1 MNLFQPTFQPEAI
14 AFNNRDSGSEWL
26 DLDALASGS
35 GEMGGMVGRSRLI
48 RGVFSAVERLGPYKA
63 TVLIQGESGTG
74 KELVAR
80 ALHNLGP
87 SPQGPFVTFNCSNL
101 VDSLAESQLFGHV
114 RGAFTDARDEALGY
128 FRSANGGTLLL
139 DEVGELPLR
148 LQAKL
153 LRSVESYEIQ
163 PVGSARSYH
172 VDIRLVAATN
182 RDLLAMVKAGQF
194 RDDLYYRLNATA
206 IFIPP
211 LRRRIEDLD
220 VLAAHFIERYN
231 RLLGKRVEYLSRRA
245 LTVLARHDWPGNV
258 REFAHALESA
268 MMLTAGNRI
277 DVHDLPAL
285 LLESGPAAEA
295 AQPAMASLAGAN
307 GASTAAP
314 FGQPPLVAEQPS
326 TSSLDQVLRTTVLRT
341 LDETGGNRRRAAHLL
356 GISRSTLYKMLAKY
370 GVEKKVVVNSSS
382 HSVMSLMIDDQQ
394 GRTLTTP
401 HCQRP
406 STTSWPPA
414 REREELSEI
423 CRALHRNNDPQ
434 SYNADTTVVAHRD
447 VLAVEPLASSVVCFS
462 TPGTCCHG
470 RQMWLSRL
478 GIGLARHC

>member
-1 MNLFQPTFQPEAI
+1 MCRNRGSRFALVRGMNHFSQAAFSQDTFLRSEVE
-14 AFNNRDSGSEWL
+14 SEWL
-26 DLDALASGS
+26 DLKTMARGS
-35 GEMGGMVGRSRLI
+35 EELGGMVGRSGLI

-211 LRRRIEDLD
+211 LRRRMEDVD

-245 LTVLARHDWPGNV
+245 LTVLTRHDWPGNV

-285 LLESGPAAEA
+285 LLENGSAET

-314 FGQPPLVAEQPS
+314 FGQPLLVAEQPS

-356 GISRSTLYKMLAKY
+356 GISRSTLYRMLARY
-370 GVEKKVVVNSSS
+370 GVTEPKGS
-382 HSVMSLMIDDQQ
+382 HGASAI
-394 GRTLTTP
+394 
-401 HCQRP
+401 
-406 STTSWPPA
+406 
-414 REREELSEI
+414 SE
-423 CRALHRNNDPQ
+423 N
-434 SYNADTTVVAHRD
+434 
-447 VLAVEPLASSVVCFS
+447 
-462 TPGTCCHG
+462 GTKIT
-470 RQMWLSRL
+470 QL
-478 GIGLARHC
+478 

>member
-1 MNLFQPTFQPEAI
+1 
-14 AFNNRDSGSEWL
+14 
-26 DLDALASGS
+26 
-35 GEMGGMVGRSRLI
+35 MVGRSGLI
-48 RGVFSAVERLGPYKA
+48 RGVFSAIERLGPYKA

-87 SPQGPFVTFNCSNL
+87 NPQGPFVTFNCSNL

-139 DEVGELPLR
+139 DEVAELPMR

-211 LRRRIEDLD
+211 LRRRMEDVD

-231 RLLGKRVEYLSRRA
+231 RLLGKRVEYLSGRA

-258 REFAHALESA
+258 REFAHAIASA
-268 MMLTAGNRI
+268 MMLTGNDRI
-277 DVHDLPAL
+277 DVHDLPVL
-285 LLESGPAAEA
+285 LLESGPEEV
-295 AQPAMASLAGAN
+295 AQPAMASLAAAD

-314 FGQPPLVAEQPS
+314 FGQAPLAAEQAPHY
-326 TSSLDQVLRTTVLRT
+326 SLDEVLKTTVLRT
-341 LDETGGNRRRAAHLL
+341 LEETGGNRHRAAHLL
-356 GISRSTLYKMLAKY
+356 GISRSTLYRMLAKY
-370 GVEKKVVVNSSS
+370 GVANKFAIKSFSDS
-382 HSVMSLMIDDQQ
+382 ATCLISD
-394 GRTLTTP
+394 
-401 HCQRP
+401 
-406 STTSWPPA
+406 
-414 REREELSEI
+414 SE
-423 CRALHRNNDPQ
+423 
-434 SYNADTTVVAHRD
+434 
-447 VLAVEPLASSVVCFS
+447 
-462 TPGTCCHG
+462 
-470 RQMWLSRL
+470 
-478 GIGLARHC
+478 

>member
-1 MNLFQPTFQPEAI
+1 MKATTTIDECVSFGTSPFTMPGAQSRWPEPGAGAI
-14 AFNNRDSGSEWL
+14 GRILSRFSQEGNVRAFDAAAAYQSETVSEESGFGGEWIPLQRLANTSEEL
-26 DLDALASGS
+26 
-35 GEMGGMVGRSRLI
+35 GGMVGRSGLI

-295 AQPAMASLAGAN
+295 AFSPDIAPEMIWEDRPALKPNGKWASFVEEPKKAN
-307 GASTAAP
+307 GDSVKVAD
-314 FGQPPLVAEQPS
+314 GPPKRIVI
-326 TSSLDQVLRTTVLRT
+326 T
-341 LDETGGNRRRAAHLL
+341 L
-356 GISRSTLYKMLAKY
+356 
-370 GVEKKVVVNSSS
+370 
-382 HSVMSLMIDDQQ
+382 
-394 GRTLTTP
+394 LTTGDAP
-401 HCQRP
+401 GDKLLLR
-406 STTSWPPA
+406 
-414 REREELSEI
+414 RV
-423 CRALHRNNDPQ
+423 
-434 SYNADTTVVAHRD
+434 YDTLISH
-447 VLAVEPLASSVVCFS
+447 
-462 TPGTCCHG
+462 PGDDHFTLIVTETDG
-470 RQMWLSRL
+470 RQFAMDFFNDLTTHYCDELVEQLSKFVPADVIKVQAL
-478 GIGLARHC
+478 T